1 MISGTQNETETCAVF
16 GGTGFLGRHVCMT
29 LRDSGKAV
37 RSFSRRGATG
47 STLKDVDYL
56 KGRLSDVEAVRCAVR
71 GASTVW
77 HLVSATLPSS
87 SLADSVAALHEEV
100 AATLRLC
107 EIAQEEGVERLV
119 FVSSGGS
126 VYGITSASP
135 IPEDHPTN
143 PICAYGVQKLAIEKY
158 LLLFERQNR
167 FESYV
172 LRLGNPYGEDQDWKR
187 PFGAIANFVNRA
199 ARGLKIAIWG
209 DGSVVRDYFHVED
222 LTDVF
227 RRIQDYNGSE
237 RVFNV
242 GSGKGASLKQL
253 LAIIEGHLQI
263 SLDVSYDG
271 ARIEDAPYNVL
282 DITRAEKELG
292 WTPKISLESGI
303 GRMLDA
309 VRKNDEVL
317 LP

>member
-1 MISGTQNETETCAVF
+1 MTSGKENKAETCAVF

-29 LRDSGKAV
+29 LRDSGKGV
-37 RSFSRRGATG
+37 RSFSRRGGTG
-47 STLKDVDYL
+47 KILSGVDYL
-56 KGRLSDVEAVRCAVR
+56 KGRLSDVEAVRSAVR
-71 GASTVW
+71 GVSTVW

-87 SLADSVAALHEEV
+87 SLAESVAALHEEV

-126 VYGITSASP
+126 VYGITSANP
-135 IPEDHPTN
+135 IPENHATN

-158 LLLFERQNR
+158 LLLFERQSK
-167 FESYV
+167 FKSYV
-172 LRLGNPYGEDQDWKR
+172 LRLGNPYGEDQDWNR

-199 ARGLKIAIWG
+199 ARGLNIAVWG

-222 LTDVF
+222 LTNVF
-227 RRIQDYNGSE
+227 LRIQDYRGSE

-242 GSGKGASLKQL
+242 GSGKGASLTQL
-253 LAIIEGHLQI
+253 LAIIQGHLQT
-263 SLDVSYDG
+263 SLDVSYGG

-292 WTPKISLESGI
+292 WTPKVSLQKGI